1 MLPLVV
7 ITEIQGIVKEMRAV
21 TEKIA
26 DEQNLMT
33 PDLVSMCKIALDKES
48 SVRKMALRLQK
59 SASAVTTKS
68 EQ

>member
-1 MLPLVV
+1 
-7 ITEIQGIVKEMRAV
+7 
-21 TEKIA
+21 
-26 DEQNLMT
+26 MT

-59 SASAVTTKS
+59 SASAVTMKS